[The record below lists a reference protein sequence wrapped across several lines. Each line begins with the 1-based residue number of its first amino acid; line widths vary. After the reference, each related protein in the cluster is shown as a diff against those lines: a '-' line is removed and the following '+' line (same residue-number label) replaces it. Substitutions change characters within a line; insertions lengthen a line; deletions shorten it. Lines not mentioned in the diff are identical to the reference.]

1 MITARALGVYLY
13 LHASGAPISAES
25 LSSVFP
31 EGRKAFLTAL
41 KELREAGL
49 VITQRQLVNGKYVTQ
64 SQLNGSPKKELL
76 LQLNVLNSYLN
87 LNAYS
92 LNKQE
97 RVLGEPKEGK
107 MDNEFRALSYES
119 EEDELKAK
127 IRKERER
134 KNAEYALAKEKEHIK
149 KREAK
154 MAKLPFDWTTDESVN
169 EFANRMEGLWHVQPW
184 KIARTRFRGAFGQA
198 RKTHGTNGD
207 VEVKMMDRF
216 FAGLEH
222 NKTINDPEMIWKLF
236 IRDFSSLLLDV
247 ERSTVTSEDI
257 AVAEDISDKQW
268 EKF

>member
-13 LHASGAPISAES
+13 LQASGASISAES
-25 LSSVFP
+25 LSAVFP
-31 EGRKAFLTAL
+31 EGRKTFLTTL

-49 VITQRQLVNGKYVTQ
+49 ITTHRQLVNGKYVTQ
-64 SQLNGSPKKELL
+64 SYLNGSPKSALL
-76 LQLNVLNSYLN
+76 LQQTQLNSYLN

-97 RVLGEPKEGK
+97 RVLGEPKEGT

-134 KNAEYALAKEKEHIK
+134 KSAEYALAKEQEHNK

-154 MAKLPFDWTTDESVN
+154 MRKLPIDWTTDESVN
-169 EFANRMEGLWHVQPW
+169 EFANRMEGLWHVTPW
-184 KIARTRFRGAFGQA
+184 KVARTRFRGAFGQA
-198 RKTHGTNGD
+198 RKTHGTSG
-207 VEVKMMDRF
+207 EIELKMMDRF
-216 FAGLEH
+216 FAGIEH
-222 NKTINDPEMIWKLF
+222 NKTINDPEIIWKMF

-247 ERSTVTSEDI
+247 ERSTVTPEDI
-257 AVAEDISDKQW
+257 AAAEDISDKQW

>member
-1 MITARALGVYLY
+1 VITARALGVYLY
-13 LHASGAPISAES
+13 LHASGASISAES

-31 EGRKAFLTAL
+31 EGRKTFLTAL

-49 VITQRQLVNGKYVTQ
+49 IITKRQLVNGKYITQ
-64 SQLNGSPKKELL
+64 SYLNGSPKSALL
-76 LQLNVLNSYLN
+76 LQQIQQNSYLN

-119 EEDELKAK
+119 EDDELKAK

-134 KNAEYALAKEKEHIK
+134 KAAEYALAKEQEHLK

-154 MAKLPFDWTTDESVN
+154 MRKLPIDWTTDESVN
-169 EFANRMEGLWHVQPW
+169 EFANRMESMWHVQPW
-184 KIARTRFRGAFGQA
+184 KVARTRFRGAFGQA
-198 RKTHGTNGD
+198 RKTHGTTGD
-207 VEVKMMDRF
+207 VELKMMDRF

-222 NKTINDPEMIWKLF
+222 NKTINDPEIIWKLF
-236 IRDFSSLLLDV
+236 IRDFSSILLDV
-247 ERSTVTSEDI
+247 ERSTVTPADI
-257 AVAEDISDKQW
+257 AVAEEISDKQW